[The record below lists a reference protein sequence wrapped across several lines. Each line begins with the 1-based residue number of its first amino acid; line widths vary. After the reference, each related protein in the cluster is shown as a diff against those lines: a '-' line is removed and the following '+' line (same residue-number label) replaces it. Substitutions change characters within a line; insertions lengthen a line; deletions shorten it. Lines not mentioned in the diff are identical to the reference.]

1 MIYYKQLNLIDIC
14 RTFCPKM
21 IEYKFFSSAHKT
33 FCRIDHIRCHETSL
47 STFKRIISSLLSD
60 HSHYVTGNQ
69 LQGEKRK
76 TQRHGDKTTCYS
88 KCSGLT
94 MSSKR
99 KSENSLMQMKINTKF
114 SKTCG
119 ILQQP
124 ALREKLITQEI
135 RKISTNKPSLPT
147 KGIRER
153 RTNKIQS
160 QQKKENNKD
169 QSGNK

>member
-1 MIYYKQLNLIDIC
+1 
-14 RTFCPKM
+14 
-21 IEYKFFSSAHKT
+21 
-33 FCRIDHIRCHETSL
+33 
-47 STFKRIISSLLSD
+47 
-60 HSHYVTGNQ
+60 
-69 LQGEKRK
+69 
-76 TQRHGDKTTCYS
+76 
-88 KCSGLT
+88 

-135 RKISTNKPSLPT
+135 RKISNNKPSLPT

-169 QSGNK
+169 QRANK